1 MTFYDTL
8 AVYNVN
14 NKADK
19 GPFMKTVDGNYVFCV
34 SSGKICYT
42 MREAGLVINGCKKHV
57 YIGNRHWAKSAH
69 GNSKSIPR
77 RKYYC
82 KDCGFYHVTHLALY
96 DMDSQ
101 NYAWEDAFYREMA
114 SRKKCRLEA

>member
-1 MTFYDTL
+1 
-8 AVYNVN
+8 
-14 NKADK
+14 
-19 GPFMKTVDGNYVFCV
+19 MKTVDGNYVVCGF
-34 SSGKICYT
+34 SGKICYT
-42 MREAGLVINGCKKHV
+42 EREAGLVINGCKRHV
-57 YIGNRHWAKSAH
+57 YVGNCRWAKSAH

-101 NYAWEDAFYREMA
+101 NYAWEDVFYREYEKETKQNA
-114 SRKKCRLEA
+114 GVGE

>member
-1 MTFYDTL
+1 
-8 AVYNVN
+8 
-14 NKADK
+14 
-19 GPFMKTVDGNYVFCV
+19 MKTIDGNYVFCG
-34 SSGKICYT
+34 STGKICYT

-57 YIGNRHWAKSAH
+57 YVGNRHWAKSAH

-82 KDCGFYHVTHLALY
+82 KACGFYHVTHLALY